1 MVSALSY
8 QALSALFFLS
18 FPVQDL
24 EDGPVPYCRDA
35 ELRDANQL
43 LQFVREAERRGPSLA
58 RPSATIRITRA
69 LRIYVGPEELR
80 VRPMAKAILLLF
92 LRHPEGIVLKEIGN
106 YQAELTALYRR
117 LCRSDVPG
125 QAEGRVG
132 RILDLFSN
140 ELNVNISRVNAAMN
154 ALAAKGQEPLYRVEG
169 AAGTPKSI
177 RLDRAQVLWE

>member
-1 MVSALSY
+1 MVTALSY
-8 QALSALFFLS
+8 QALSALYFLS
-18 FPVQDL
+18 FPIQYL
-24 EDGPVPYCRDA
+24 EDGPVPYTRDT
-35 ELRDANQL
+35 ELREANQL
-43 LQFVREAERRGPSLA
+43 LQFVREAA
-58 RPSATIRITRA
+58 QRPLLVQTSAPIRITRA
-69 LRIYVGPEELR
+69 LRVFVGPEELR

-92 LRHPEGIVLKEIGN
+92 LRHPEGIVLKEIGD
-106 YQAELTALYRR
+106 YRAELTALYRR
-117 LCRSDVPG
+117 LCKSDVPG
-125 QAEGRVG
+125 EAEGRVG